1 MASAG
6 ALLETSHRIPNLDY
20 EILMRL
26 TMRLTTDLGEI
37 ERLYRLMV
45 FNVVIGNR
53 DDHAKNFTY
62 LCDGGAWRLSPGY
75 DLTYNSGINGE
86 HSTTVNGKGRDIVL
100 EDLLAV
106 AVGAG
111 ISRTAALGIAQEV
124 SSTVNDLLAEVIPVV
139 RLA

>member
-1 MASAG
+1 MK
-6 ALLETSHRIPNLDY
+6 
-20 EILMRL
+20 L
-26 TMRLTTDLGEI
+26 TMRLTTDLEEI
-37 ERLYRLMV
+37 ARLYRLMT
-45 FNVVIGNR
+45 FNVIIGNR

-75 DLTYNSGINGE
+75 DLTHNSGINGE

-106 AVGAG
+106 AAGAG
-111 ISRTAALGIAQEV
+111 LSRTAALAITREISDAA
-124 SSTVNDLLAEVIPVV
+124 NDLLAGVIPLE